1 MPKFIVLS
9 MFLDQEGGG
18 KSKATQSSKVVTNV
32 PFLQWKEGYQVAP
45 KNNREAVFTIKRITS
60 QGGPAMAYQSQVDLV
75 NEPGEEER
83 TLRGS
88 TLQSGYVFIGHGSMV
103 EDERKDT
110 TKPIGVNTDKIRNFY
125 PRKDG
130 RPGCR
135 IMLDA
140 GVNYAVA
147 NGFDD
152 VLRWV
157 NAPDYEITS
166 DTDSGPLLARNIVNG
181 DPDDDT
187 DRS

>member
-1 MPKFIVLS
+1 MPKFIVLA

-18 KSKATQSSKVVTNV
+18 KSKATQSTKVTANV

-60 QGGPAMAYQSQVDLV
+60 TAGPAMTYQSVVDLT

-88 TLQSGYVFIGHGSMV
+88 TLQSGYVFIGHGSVV

-140 GVNYAVA
+140 AVNYAVA
-147 NGFDD
+147 DTFED
-152 VLRWV
+152 VLAKV
-157 NAPDYEITS
+157 NAPDYEVTI
-166 DTDSGPLLARNIVNG
+166 GPDGMAHNIIVNG